1 MCALLGDMQ
10 RNGYCEYHGVSSLG
24 TVNEFGYRSCK
35 SSRKE
40 SAYACDVHSQGFR
53 INRPPASRRPGGALL
68 SVRDTKSQIFHIKDR
83 YYVCGSCP
91 ACLHARALAARG
103 TNDNTCPQNA
113 EKAMD
118 AKVGAMRHREADY
131 VQTHIKTQRTHT
143 YERAAG

>member
-40 SAYACDVHSQGFR
+40 SAYAYDVHSQGFR
-53 INRPPASRRPGGALL
+53 INRPPASQRPGGALL

-83 YYVCGSCP
+83 GIMYVEAAQH
-91 ACLHARALAARG
+91 ACTHVLLQHVAPTTTHARRMQKKRWMRRSVRCG
-103 TNDNTCPQNA
+103 T
-113 EKAMD
+113 ERLIMYK
-118 AKVGAMRHREADY
+118 
-131 VQTHIKTQRTHT
+131 HT
-143 YERAAG
+143 